1 LLLGEIGKLA
11 GRGLDIP
18 LMTLPLVSGAVTLKS
33 RSVLIRSRSSFAFD
47 KLRSG
52 YAMTLIA
59 PQ

>member
-1 LLLGEIGKLA
+1 LLLGEIGELA

-18 LMTLPLVSGAVTLKS
+18 LMTSPLVSAAVTLKS
-33 RSVLIRSRSSFAFD
+33 RSVLIALGIYVRQ
-47 KLRSG
+47 LRSG